1 MRKICFHHAHL
12 RANFIQT
19 YESFFLR
26 SLREKANLLSKAAEG
41 NISSEE
47 ANKLRSQAAE
57 ITFNDI
63 TECIN
68 VSMLVILLRFCSC
81 NVTE

>member
-1 MRKICFHHAHL
+1 MFSSL
-12 RANFIQT
+12 Q
-19 YESFFLR
+19 
-26 SLREKANLLSKAAEG
+26 SLREKENLLSKAAEA

-57 ITFNDI
+57 ITFDDI

-68 VSMLVILLRFCSC
+68 VSFKYCELASLLLVQCY
-81 NVTE
+81 